1 VQTATA
7 TAVTA
12 RAEVVEANGAGRRCA
27 EAHARLVVMTVA
39 EAADAFGDLDQQHAR
54 YLRR

>member
-1 VQTATA
+1 MQTATA